1 MSGARSF
8 PTTHWSLIL
17 SSASDTRADAEAALA
32 ELCRAYWYP
41 VYSFIRGRSSSRDE
55 AQDLTQ
61 EFFLYLLDRA
71 VFAAANPAAGRF
83 RSFLLASLRH
93 FLADQADRRSAQKRG
108 GNVVSVPIDLVAA
121 EERFMRDLQYRDTP
135 EKVFDRQWA
144 LTLVTQ
150 ACEQL
155 RDALVREGKG
165 GLFHHLRPF
174 LPGGSDPP
182 SYADLA
188 AELRTSETSVKV
200 TIHRLR
206 RRYRDLLR
214 ANVSHTLADPKEVDD
229 EIRFLLNS
237 LSA

>member
-1 MSGARSF
+1 M
-8 PTTHWSLIL
+8 T
-17 SSASDTRADAEAALA
+17 
-32 ELCRAYWYP
+32 
-41 VYSFIRGRSSSRDE
+41 
-55 AQDLTQ
+55 
-61 EFFLYLLDRA
+61 
-71 VFAAANPAAGRF
+71 
-83 RSFLLASLRH
+83 SLRH

-108 GNVVSVPIDLVAA
+108 GDAVSVPIDLAAA
-121 EERFMRDLQYRDTP
+121 EERFMRDLQYCDTP

-150 ACEQL
+150 ACDQL
-155 RDALVREGKG
+155 QDALAREGKG
-165 GLFHHLRPF
+165 EFFQHVRPF

-182 SYADLA
+182 SYANLA
-188 AELRTSETSVKV
+188 AALKMSESSVKI

>member
-8 PTTHWSLIL
+8 PTTRWSLIL

-32 ELCRAYWYP
+32 ELCHAYWYP
-41 VYSFIRGRSSSRDE
+41 VYSFVRARSSSADE

-61 EFFLYLLDRA
+61 EFFLHLLDRA

-108 GNVVSVPIDLVAA
+108 GDVVLVPIDLAAA
-121 EERFMRDLQYRDTP
+121 EERFVRELQYRDTP

-155 RDALVREGKG
+155 QDALAREGKG
-165 GLFHHLRPF
+165 RFFQHVRPF

-188 AELRTSETSVKV
+188 EELKPTDTSVKV
-200 TIHRLR
+200 TIYRLR
-206 RRYRDLLR
+206 RRYRELLR

>member
-8 PTTHWSLIL
+8 PTTHWSLIV

-32 ELCRAYWYP
+32 ELCRIYWYP
-41 VYSFIRGRSSSRDE
+41 VYSFVRARSSSADE

-61 EFFLYLLDRA
+61 EFFLYLLNREI
-71 VFAAANPAAGRF
+71 FASANPAIGRF
-83 RSFLLASLRH
+83 RSFLVTSLRH
-93 FLADQADRRSAQKRG
+93 FLADEADRRSAQKRG
-108 GNVVSVPIDLVAA
+108 GDVVSVPIDLAAA
-121 EERFMRDLQYRDTP
+121 EERFVHDLQYRETP

-155 RDALVREGKG
+155 EEALAREGKR
-165 GLFHHLRPF
+165 GLFHHVRSF

-188 AELRTSETSVKV
+188 AELKTTESSVKV

-214 ANVSHTLADPKEVDD
+214 ANVSHTLADPREVDD